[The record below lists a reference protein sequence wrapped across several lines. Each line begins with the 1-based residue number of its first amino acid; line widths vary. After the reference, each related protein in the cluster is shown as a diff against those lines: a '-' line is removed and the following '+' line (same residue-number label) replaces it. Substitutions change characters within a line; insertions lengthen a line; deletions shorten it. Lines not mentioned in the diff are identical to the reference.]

1 VQEASRHQRQVKE
14 EDLVSTLFCP
24 PTPAPHPAVI
34 ALGGVGGGLREG
46 SAESLAPESFAA
58 LTLAYF
64 GVEGLPRELVEI
76 PLEYFESHR
85 VAEVP
90 A

>member
-1 VQEASRHQRQVKE
+1 MQDASRHQRQVE
-14 EDLVSTLFCP
+14 EEGLVSTLFS
-24 PTPAPHPAVI
+24 PTTPGPHPAEI

-58 LTLAYF
+58 LSPAYF